1 MKTGPGR
8 GYFHYMSMTITMSE
22 TGGIELPEA
31 VRRYLKLT
39 GPGQLEVECKEGAVS
54 LRAQAAEESSGV
66 PEARVERRNG
76 RLVIVGSH
84 VTTDED
90 VIAAIQAG
98 RDEREERILA
108 FRNKA

>member
-1 MKTGPGR
+1 
-8 GYFHYMSMTITMSE
+8 MSITITMNE
-22 TGGIELPEA
+22 TGGLELPEV

-39 GPGQLEVECKEGAVS
+39 GSAQLEVECKEGAVS
-54 LRAQAAEESSGV
+54 LRPQVAGGGDEV

-98 RDEREERILA
+98 RDEREDRILA
-108 FRNKA
+108 YRNKA